1 MGVRPRLVHT
11 RFGLHIIDV
20 LGRKKGQLPPFEEL
34 HTQIVQRLTHQSRAT
49 ALRQYMQLLVGQAR
63 VEGIELEGA
72 SSPLVQ

>member
-34 HTQIVQRLTHQSRAT
+34 HAQIVQRLTHQSRAT
-49 ALRQYMQLLVGQAR
+49 ALRQYMQLLVGQAQ